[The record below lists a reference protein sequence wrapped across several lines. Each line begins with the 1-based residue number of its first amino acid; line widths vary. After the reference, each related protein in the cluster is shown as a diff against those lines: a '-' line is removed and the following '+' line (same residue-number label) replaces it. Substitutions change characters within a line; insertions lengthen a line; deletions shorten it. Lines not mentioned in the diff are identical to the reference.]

1 MEIHTL
7 CDEIQLQPEIKSR
20 VFDFVNAFDFTA
32 VDRQLIALRDYEKMS
47 EALAELQTI
56 LGEDTDNIKILA
68 CISKYLRVC
77 SKRLPTCTIFT
88 KKWVSATRY
97 ISQQ

>member
-20 VFDFVNAFDFTA
+20 VIEFTNGFDFSS
-32 VDRQLIALRDYEKMS
+32 VDKQLKLFRNYERMS
-47 EALAELQTI
+47 EALSELQTI

-68 CISKYLRVC
+68 CMLM
-77 SKRLPTCTIFT
+77 CTRST
-88 KKWVSATRY
+88 KTIVSATKF
-97 ISQQ
+97 ISTL

>member
-20 VFDFVNAFDFTA
+20 VIEFANGFDFSS
-32 VDRQLIALRDYEKMS
+32 VDKQLKLFRNYERMS
-47 EALAELQTI
+47 EALSELQTI

-68 CISKYLRVC
+68 SMLKA
-77 SKRLPTCTIFT
+77 
-88 KKWVSATRY
+88 SADV
-97 ISQQ
+97 